1 MTETTITRTFPLTL
15 ERSGGD
21 GRTIGGR
28 CVPYNVAADVS
39 DDGVTTYR
47 EMFAPGA
54 FGKQTSAPA
63 RIELRYLHGAGLLER
78 IGRGTQLEDRDD
90 GLWGM
95 FHVRDGV
102 VGDQALA
109 LVDDGFLTGLSVSG
123 RAVRSTNRDG
133 VVVRERVHLS
143 EVSLCEVPAYA
154 GARVSMRRSRLEL
167 EVPEPPDS
175 GQLARLAAIGIRVR
189 TL

>member
-1 MTETTITRTFPLTL
+1 MTDTITRTYPLEL
-15 ERSGGD
+15 QRSGGD

-28 CVPYNVAADVS
+28 CVPYGVAADVS
-39 DDGVTTYR
+39 DDGVTVYR

-54 FGKQTSAPA
+54 FGRQVSAPA
-63 RIELRYLHGAGLLER
+63 RIELRYLHGAGILDR
-78 IGRGTQLEDRDD
+78 IGRGTQLEDRED

-95 FHVRDGV
+95 FHVHDGV

-143 EVSLCEVPAYA
+143 EMSLCEVPAYK
-154 GARVSMRRSRLEL
+154 GARVSVRRSRLEL
-167 EVPEPPDS
+167 EVPEPPDDE
-175 GQLARLAAIGIRVR
+175 QLERLRRIGIRVG
-189 TL
+189 